1 MATLHLRG
9 TDCLDHLLSG
19 QAVAAPLRVV
29 AGRAVLARATV
40 AGVPV

>member
-9 TDCLDHLLSG
+9 ADCLDRLLFG

-29 AGRAVLARATV
+29 ASHALLAAETD